1 MCTSPTQG
9 RPHQPISAPWL
20 LNLALS
26 PQLSP
31 AAWCRDGSCPAS
43 PLLPGSPYPPQFA
56 EEESAPETTRPFLSM
71 HSRPRHPACT
81 SSYCS
86 SPDDPNTPYRNVFQV
101 DAFSN
106 KPGTELRLVPFRLRP
121 CRVWPLLTWPT
132 ALLPQGQ
139 EHTCLSPASS
149 LSSSMSQRTWH
160 LLPPPATPPP
170 TSEASA
176 HSRPPAPER
185 PRPWPSA
192 VASMCGP
199 RTPPGICGNAKAQAK
214 SLGFL
219 VPVSQH
225 RPSANLAAS
234 AQ

>member
-86 SPDDPNTPYRNVFQV
+86 SPDDPNTDPTEMCFKSMPFPINLEQNS
-101 DAFSN
+101 DSSPSGSGPAASGPCS
-106 KPGTELRLVPFRLRP
+106 PGPPHSCLRAKNTRA
-121 CRVWPLLTWPT
+121 CPLQAPSP
-132 ALLPQGQ
+132 PQ
-139 EHTCLSPASS
+139 CLSAHGTSCHHQP
-149 LSSSMSQRTWH
+149 H
-160 LLPPPATPPP
+160 LLPPPKHPP
-170 TSEASA
+170 TQD
-176 HSRPPAPER
+176 HLLLKDRGH
-185 PRPWPSA
+185 
-192 VASMCGP
+192 GP
-199 RTPPGICGNAKAQAK
+199 RRWPPCVARGHLQGSVVTQRR
-214 SLGFL
+214 
-219 VPVSQH
+219 
-225 RPSANLAAS
+225 RPSLWGFWS
-234 AQ
+234 Q